1 MNTVLQIAAG
11 IAGLVL
17 LCYGADFLVR
27 GGVQIAKKFKV
38 TPLVIGL
45 TLVAFATSAPELVV
59 SCDAA
64 LQGAGDIALGNV
76 IGSNICNI
84 ALILGLS
91 ALITPLRVNPNLFKL
106 DVPLM
111 LGASVLLAFFL
122 WLSGGLNRLEGA
134 VFFAGIIAY
143 VAYSVHAARK
153 SGEEVTE
160 IEGDGKPL
168 SIAFSIGL
176 VLLGLAMLVGGA
188 KLLVGS
194 AVWLAQLLGVTQAVG
209 SIEYARELNR
219 FLAGTGLRLPELATS
234 VVAALKGERDIAIG
248 NVVGS
253 NIFNILAI
261 LGAAPIVKPLKAANI
276 SPTDLA
282 VMLFCA
288 AVLYPIMKTGLVISR
303 KEGAFLLL
311 VYVGYTVRLIIG

>member
-1 MNTVLQIAAG
+1 M
-11 IAGLVL
+11 
-17 LCYGADFLVR
+17 
-27 GGVQIAKKFKV
+27 
-38 TPLVIGL
+38 
-45 TLVAFATSAPELVV
+45 
-59 SCDAA
+59 
-64 LQGAGDIALGNV
+64 
-76 IGSNICNI
+76 
-84 ALILGLS
+84 
-91 ALITPLRVNPNLFKL
+91 
-106 DVPLM
+106 
-111 LGASVLLAFFL
+111 
-122 WLSGGLNRLEGA
+122 
-134 VFFAGIIAY
+134 
-143 VAYSVHAARK
+143 AYSVHAARQ
-153 SGEEVTE
+153 SVEEVTE
-160 IEGDGKPL
+160 LEGDGKPL

-194 AVWLAQLLGVTQAVG
+194 AVWLAQLLGVTQAVIG
-209 SIEYARELNR
+209 LTIVAV
-219 FLAGTGLRLPELATS
+219 GTSLPELATS

-261 LGAAPIVKPLKAANI
+261 LGAAPILKPLKAANI

>member
-91 ALITPLRVNPNLFKL
+91 ALITPLRVNSNLFKL

-194 AVWLAQLLGVTQAVG
+194 AVWLAQLLGVTQAVIG
-209 SIEYARELNR
+209 LTIVAV
-219 FLAGTGLRLPELATS
+219 GTSLPELATS

>member
-45 TLVAFATSAPELVV
+45 TLVALATSAPELVV
-59 SCDAA
+59 GCDAA

-143 VAYSVHAARK
+143 MAYSVHAARK

-194 AVWLAQLLGVTQAVG
+194 AVWLAQLLGVTQAVIG
-209 SIEYARELNR
+209 LTIVAV
-219 FLAGTGLRLPELATS
+219 GTSLPELATS

-261 LGAAPIVKPLKAANI
+261 LGAAPILKPLKAANI

-311 VYVGYTVRLIIG
+311 VYIGYTVWLIIG

>member
-91 ALITPLRVNPNLFKL
+91 ALITPLRVN

-134 VFFAGIIAY
+134 VFFAGIITY

-160 IEGDGKPL
+160 VEGDGKPL
-168 SIAFSIGL
+168 SIAFSIGF

-194 AVWLAQLLGVTQAVG
+194 AVWLAQLLGVTQAVIG
-209 SIEYARELNR
+209 LTIVAV
-219 FLAGTGLRLPELATS
+219 GTSLPELATS

-288 AVLYPIMKTGLVISR
+288 AVLYPIMKSGLVISR

>member
-111 LGASVLLAFFL
+111 LGASVLLASS
-122 WLSGGLNRLEGA
+122 SGFPADSTGWKGRSSSRGSSHMWHTA
-134 VFFAGIIAY
+134 SMPHGR
-143 VAYSVHAARK
+143 AAKR
-153 SGEEVTE
+153 
-160 IEGDGKPL
+160 
-168 SIAFSIGL
+168 
-176 VLLGLAMLVGGA
+176 
-188 KLLVGS
+188 
-194 AVWLAQLLGVTQAVG
+194 
-209 SIEYARELNR
+209 
-219 FLAGTGLRLPELATS
+219 
-234 VVAALKGERDIAIG
+234 
-248 NVVGS
+248 
-253 NIFNILAI
+253 
-261 LGAAPIVKPLKAANI
+261 
-276 SPTDLA
+276 
-282 VMLFCA
+282 
-288 AVLYPIMKTGLVISR
+288 
-303 KEGAFLLL
+303 
-311 VYVGYTVRLIIG
+311 

>member
-11 IAGLVL
+11 IGGLVL

-111 LGASVLLAFFL
+111 IGASVLLVFFL
-122 WLSGGLNRLEGA
+122 WLSDGLNRLEGA

-143 VAYSVHAARK
+143 VVYSVYVARK

-160 IEGDGKPL
+160 VEGDGKPL
-168 SIAFSIGL
+168 SVAVSIGL

-194 AVWLAQLLGVTQAVG
+194 AVWLAHLLGVTEAVIGLTIVAVG
-209 SIEYARELNR
+209 N
-219 FLAGTGLRLPELATS
+219 ATS
-234 VVAALKGERDIAIG
+234 QSATWSAPTFSIFLRFSER
-248 NVVGS
+248 
-253 NIFNILAI
+253 
-261 LGAAPIVKPLKAANI
+261 
-276 SPTDLA
+276 
-282 VMLFCA
+282 
-288 AVLYPIMKTGLVISR
+288 R
-303 KEGAFLLL
+303 
-311 VYVGYTVRLIIG
+311 RW

>member
-91 ALITPLRVNPNLFKL
+91 ALITPLRVNPNLFKR

-111 LGASVLLAFFL
+111 LGSSVLLVFFL

-134 VFFAGIIAY
+134 LFFAGIIAY
-143 VAYSVHAARK
+143 VVYCVYAARK

-160 IEGDGKPL
+160 VEGDGKPL
-168 SIAFSIGL
+168 SVAVSIGF
-176 VLLGLAMLVGGA
+176 VLLGLAMLVSGA

-194 AVWLAQLLGVTQAVG
+194 AVWLAHLLGVTEAVIGLTIVAVG
-209 SIEYARELNR
+209 TS
-219 FLAGTGLRLPELATS
+219 LPELATS

-261 LGAAPIVKPLKAANI
+261 LGAAPLVKPLAATNI

-288 AVLYPIMKTGLVISR
+288 VALYPIMKTGLVISR

-311 VYVGYTVRLIIG
+311 VYIGYTVWLIIG

>member
-91 ALITPLRVNPNLFKL
+91 AFITPLRVNPNLFKL

-160 IEGDGKPL
+160 VEGDGKPL
-168 SIAFSIGL
+168 SIAFSIGF

-194 AVWLAQLLGVTQAVG
+194 AVWLAQLLGVTQAVIG
-209 SIEYARELNR
+209 LTIVAV
-219 FLAGTGLRLPELATS
+219 GTSLPELATS

>member
-45 TLVAFATSAPELVV
+45 TLVALATSAPELVV
-59 SCDAA
+59 GCDAA

-111 LGASVLLAFFL
+111 LGA
-122 WLSGGLNRLEGA
+122 
-134 VFFAGIIAY
+134 
-143 VAYSVHAARK
+143 
-153 SGEEVTE
+153 
-160 IEGDGKPL
+160 
-168 SIAFSIGL
+168 
-176 VLLGLAMLVGGA
+176 
-188 KLLVGS
+188 
-194 AVWLAQLLGVTQAVG
+194 
-209 SIEYARELNR
+209 
-219 FLAGTGLRLPELATS
+219 
-234 VVAALKGERDIAIG
+234 
-248 NVVGS
+248 
-253 NIFNILAI
+253 
-261 LGAAPIVKPLKAANI
+261 
-276 SPTDLA
+276 
-282 VMLFCA
+282 
-288 AVLYPIMKTGLVISR
+288 AVLSMPFTSSGR
-303 KEGAFLLL
+303 
-311 VYVGYTVRLIIG
+311 

>member
-11 IAGLVL
+11 IGGLVL

-91 ALITPLRVNPNLFKL
+91 ALITQLRVNPNLFKL

-111 LGASVLLAFFL
+111 IGASVLLVFFL
-122 WLSGGLNRLEGA
+122 WLSDGLNRLEGA

-143 VAYSVHAARK
+143 VVYSVYAARK

-160 IEGDGKPL
+160 VEGDGKPL
-168 SIAFSIGL
+168 SVAVSIGL

-194 AVWLAQLLGVTQAVG
+194 AVWLAHLLGVTEAVIGLTIVAVG
-209 SIEYARELNR
+209 TS
-219 FLAGTGLRLPELATS
+219 LPELATS

-261 LGAAPIVKPLKAANI
+261 LGAAPLVKPLAATNI

-282 VMLFCA
+282 MMLFCA
-288 AVLYPIMKTGLVISR
+288 VALYPIMKTGLVISR
-303 KEGAFLLL
+303 KEGVFLLL
-311 VYVGYTVRLIIG
+311 VYIGYTVWLIIG